1 MNWRETARTPRLL
14 FLDARSL
21 LPLFIFLLHMRL
33 WTLGVAIAG
42 ITLFTVMEQ
51 LGYTLEVLFRLLRV
65 KLIGGY
71 KPATD
76 PNLWRRRCRR

>member
-21 LPLFIFLLHMRL
+21 IPLFIFLFHVRI
-33 WTLGVAIAG
+33 WTFGVALIGIA
-42 ITLFTVMEQ
+42 LFALLER

-65 KLIGGY
+65 KMVAGY
-71 KPATD
+71 RPATD